1 MATISALGGG
11 APQVPAPAPAPAP
24 THAPAPAADPAHEGF
39 RLLVNVSFLSSSQSS
54 SGSYSQCRLLSAQQ
68 LDVDDGDLSVE
79 TVKGKPGLKNLIIET
94 KEVRKALQ
102 SHIKEVEGNEKCIE
116 LLARIMLQEQILREM
131 YRSKDVTLVEARFKT
146 FSSLDELKNNDDNLG
161 VIDVP
166 VKKVLKDA
174 ELQIENL
181 IRKKSLIDSKVRMSV
196 GGGPPQ
202 TSVEKMVFFDKFTTT
217 QREEKV
223 NTNFNKQKVLVFM
236 QEKGDSRH
244 DADPMKPSVLKTGF
258 KYSKRFFQGLLL
270 GLLFPVKAP
279 YNKVCSKDKTWLGIF
294 NGRFPTDE
302 EKIGDLKKMFQ
313 EFS

>member
-11 APQVPAPAPAPAP
+11 APQVP
-24 THAPAPAADPAHEGF
+24 ADPAHEGF

-217 QREEKV
+217 QRNEEKV

-244 DADPMKPSVLKTGF
+244 DADPMKPSGLKTGF

>member
-1 MATISALGGG
+1 MSAISSGSPVPVPVPAH
-11 APQVPAPAPAPAP
+11 APAAPAPAR
-24 THAPAPAADPAHEGF
+24 APAPANASDHKGL
-39 RLLVNVSFLSSSQSS
+39 RLLINVSFQSS

-68 LDVDDGDLSVE
+68 LDVVDDDLSVE

-116 LLARIMLQEQILREM
+116 LLARIMLQEQILREL
-131 YRSKDVTLVEARFKT
+131 YRSKEVTLVEARFKT

-217 QREEKV
+217 QRNEEKV
-223 NTNFNKQKVLVFM
+223 NTNFNNQKVLVFM

-244 DADPMKPSVLKTGF
+244 KADPMRPSVLKTGF
-258 KYSKRFFQGLLL
+258 KFSKRIFQ

-279 YNKVCSKDKTWLGIF
+279 YNKFCRKDKTWLGIF

-302 EKIGDLKKMFQ
+302 KKIGALERMFQ